1 MYIVLVEVKCIK
13 LASWKNIEGKR
24 GNSGGAKSI
33 EKKRRLLCVWTGP
46 KELRACTL
54 GEI

>member
-1 MYIVLVEVKCIK
+1 MYIVLVEEVKCIK

-24 GNSGGAKSI
+24 GIVGVQKALR
-33 EKKRRLLCVWTGP
+33 KKEGCYVCGP